1 MMTETD
7 AEYAI
12 ATRISQIDVGR
23 SERFAE
29 RMLSAFNES
38 ALVLMTS
45 LGHRVGLFD
54 ALSGAGWLSS
64 QAIAD
69 RSGLD
74 ERYVREWLAVMVTAG
89 VIDYESGNRLYLLP
103 PEHACYLSRDSV
115 PNNLAATA
123 QYIPVIATVESD
135 LIGCFRAGGGLPY
148 ERYHRFHEVM
158 AEDSAQ
164 TVVSALFDT
173 IIPMMTG
180 LHERLQSGIRVAD
193 VGCGSGRA
201 MLTLAAEYPN
211 SRFWG
216 FDLCAEPLERAR
228 AEAQALGLGN
238 LVFEQRDLAEQ
249 TLEGPYDLV
258 TAFDAVH
265 DQRDPAGLLQSIGA
279 ALADDGIFLMQDI
292 AGSSDLHL
300 NLSHPLGPLLY
311 AVSTAH
317 CTSVSLGQGGPGL
330 GTMWGEELAERM
342 LREAGFGCI
351 DKRRLAHDIMNVYFI
366 ARRSED

>member
-1 MMTETD
+1 MTTATESMVETHLED
-7 AEYAI
+7 L
-12 ATRISQIDVGR
+12 DVSR

-54 ALSGAGWLSS
+54 AIAGAGWLASH
-64 QAIAD
+64 ALARD
-69 RSGLD
+69 AGLD

-89 VIDYESGNRLYLLP
+89 VVDYDPASQTYRLP
-103 PEHACYLSRDSV
+103 AEHARFLTRDSV

-135 LIGCFRAGGGLPY
+135 LVGCFRNGGGLSY
-148 ERYHRFHEVM
+148 ERYERFHEVM

-164 TVVSALFDT
+164 TVVSALFDV
-173 IIPMMTG
+173 IVPMVPG
-180 LHERLQSGIRVAD
+180 LHQRLENGIRVAD

-228 AEAQALGLGN
+228 AEAQALGLKN
-238 LVFEQRDLAEQ
+238 LIFERRDLAEQ
-249 TLEGPYDLV
+249 TLAEPYDLV

-265 DQRDPAGLLQSIGA
+265 DQRDPAGLLRSIRC
-279 ALADDGIFLMQDI
+279 ALARDGLFLMQDI
-292 AGSSDLHL
+292 AGSSELHR

-342 LREAGFGCI
+342 LREAGFRSI
-351 DKRRLAHDIMNVYFI
+351 DKCRLAHDIMNVYFI
-366 ARRSED
+366 ARPETN